1 MNMFY
6 ICIYDDDDNS
16 LFVYKN
22 HQLMYVSYCCE
33 LQNMDQFHSS
43 ATVDE
48 LLNAL
53 LDTIIRLKDLVKK
66 PKPDCFVLQFL

>member
-6 ICIYDDDDNS
+6 IYDDDDDNS
-16 LFVYKN
+16 LFVYKS
-22 HQLMYVSYCCE
+22 HQLMYVLYCCE

-53 LDTIIRLKDLVKK
+53 LDTICLLYTSDAA
-66 PKPDCFVLQFL
+66 DE